1 MNDPKLPQIINHQ
14 YGNYGIQTTLRHCQ
28 GEQHVALVEAMR
40 PHTAILEEQE
50 LQIWLLLTCD
60 FCQMYSQG
68 QPESYR

>member
-14 YGNYGIQTTLRHCQ
+14 YRNYVIQTTLRHCQ

-50 LQIWLLLTCD
+50 LQIWQRIFLFPGKILLGGNIRPL
-60 FCQMYSQG
+60 
-68 QPESYR
+68 